1 MGMAWNLGS
10 KLFIVLATF
19 VVIRLFGAELAGMS
33 SDEISVV
40 LVLFLFF
47 TAFAVS
53 FGILL
58 DRKRRVPVR

>member
-1 MGMAWNLGS
+1 MGMAWGLAG

-19 VVIRLFGAELAGMS
+19 VVIRLFGRQLEGMS
-33 SDEISVV
+33 SDEISVI

-53 FGILL
+53 FAILL
-58 DRKRRVPVR
+58 DRKRRVPMR

>member
-1 MGMAWNLGS
+1 MGMVFSLGS

-19 VVIRLFGAELAGMS
+19 IVIRLFGAQLAGMS

-53 FGILL
+53 FGILM
-58 DRKRRVPVR
+58 DRKRRVPIR

>member
-1 MGMAWNLGS
+1 MGMGWSLGS

-19 VVIRLFGAELAGMS
+19 VVIRLFGRQLEGMS
-33 SDEISVV
+33 SDEISVI

-47 TAFAVS
+47 IAFAVS

>member
-19 VVIRLFGAELAGMS
+19 VVIRLFGRQLEGMS
-33 SDEISVV
+33 SDEISVI

-58 DRKRRVPVR
+58 DRKRRVPIK